1 MNTPAAAP
9 EVASERGQREL
20 DMSIGQRLGIGFG
33 LLLLV
38 LMSFAATVFVW
49 HSRSVEAQRTYS
61 EQIAPTTARVDILE
75 RSMLYV
81 GIGMR
86 SYLLVPDPQRLATFR
101 RYAAEAQ
108 EAIRA
113 LERVNADPA
122 GRPIIAEISSRAQP
136 YLEQVNRLVERR
148 NEGGL
153 SPQDEEHVVELR
165 ERALAS
171 VHRFMDFQRA
181 RTDQALLQMAAA
193 RDRVSQGLA
202 VLALVGGL
210 MCIIIAYFTTQS
222 IRRSTRQLVEV
233 AGALGRGDWTPALE
247 LATATGDATERNEMS
262 RVARA
267 IGAAARALE
276 YRDRQL
282 REKSDRIQAQN
293 QVLQAQNEEIQSQ
306 AHVLQAQAE
315 EIQSQAE
322 QLQARNTELIQQGGE
337 LRARGEALN
346 EANERKNHFLGV
358 LAHELRNP
366 LAPISNSIYVLKR
379 VAAGSEQALRAHAV
393 IERQTKHMIRL
404 VDDLLD
410 ITRISQGK
418 IRVQHE
424 EVDLAAIVRTGL
436 EDQHGALEHGGYV
449 LEVDLPAE
457 GAPLRGDRTRL
468 AQVFGNLLSN
478 AMKFT
483 ESGGR
488 ISVSVRTDLGTRATV
503 LRVADTGIGMDAA
516 LVPLLFKP
524 FSQGADGVK
533 LTNAGLGLG
542 LALVKA
548 LVDLHGGTV
557 SARSAGANQ
566 GSEFVVSLP
575 LDGVSG

>member
-1 MNTPAAAP
+1 
-9 EVASERGQREL
+9 
-20 DMSIGQRLGIGFG
+20 
-33 LLLLV
+33 
-38 LMSFAATVFVW
+38 
-49 HSRSVEAQRTYS
+49 
-61 EQIAPTTARVDILE
+61 
-75 RSMLYV
+75 
-81 GIGMR
+81 
-86 SYLLVPDPQRLATFR
+86 
-101 RYAAEAQ
+101 
-108 EAIRA
+108 
-113 LERVNADPA
+113 
-122 GRPIIAEISSRAQP
+122 
-136 YLEQVNRLVERR
+136 
-148 NEGGL
+148 
-153 SPQDEEHVVELR
+153 
-165 ERALAS
+165 
-171 VHRFMDFQRA
+171 
-181 RTDQALLQMAAA
+181 
-193 RDRVSQGLA
+193 
-202 VLALVGGL
+202 
-210 MCIIIAYFTTQS
+210 
-222 IRRSTRQLVEV
+222 
-233 AGALGRGDWTPALE
+233 
-247 LATATGDATERNEMS
+247 MS

-276 YRDRQL
+276 YRDREL
-282 REKSDRIQAQN
+282 REKNERIQAQN
-293 QVLQAQNEEIQSQ
+293 QELQAQNEEIQSQ
-306 AHVLQAQAE
+306 AQVLQAQAE

-322 QLQARNTELIQQGGE
+322 ELQAQNTELIQQGGE

-346 EANERKNHFLGV
+346 ESNERKNHFLGV

-379 VAAGSEQALRAHAV
+379 VSAGSEQALRAHAV

-424 EVDLAAIVRTGL
+424 EADLAAIVRAGL
-436 EDQHGALEHGGYV
+436 EDQHGALEQGGYV
-449 LEVDLPAE
+449 LEVDLPPG
-457 GAPLRGDRTRL
+457 GAPVRGDRTRL

-488 ISVSVRTDLGTRATV
+488 ISVSVRADPETGSTV

-524 FSQGADGVK
+524 FSQGADGFK

-557 SARSAGANQ
+557 SAHSDGANQ
-566 GSEFVVSLP
+566 GSEFVVHLP
-575 LDGVSG
+575 RAPATP